1 MQFMTYAPPP
11 SDHRPDERAAEKAM
25 RKNKDTVY
33 TSDFRITSVSPE
45 LDLLIAHS
53 DDDLEFYLS
62 PPLLPSAVETFAEGQ
77 VLRIQYKGQL
87 APRVLKV
94 GIAGT

>member
-1 MQFMTYAPPP
+1 MQFMTYAPPS

-25 RKNKDTVY
+25 RKNNDTVY
-33 TSDFRITSVSPE
+33 TTDFKITSVSPK

-53 DDDLEFYLS
+53 DDLEFYLS
-62 PPLLPSAVETFAEGQ
+62 PPLLPSPVETFAEGQ

-94 GIAGT
+94 EIAGS